1 MHENENEN
9 KHENKHENENEN
21 ENEREN
27 ENKEE
32 SSAVNCYVQESSF
45 RPSNLNFAVA
55 ATVPATTCA
64 MVGLVVFVY
73 EFSDEHAQALPYHDT
88 VSPLL
93 CP

>member
-9 KHENKHENENEN
+9 KHENEHENEHEH
-21 ENEREN
+21 ENERGRGS
-27 ENKEE
+27 E